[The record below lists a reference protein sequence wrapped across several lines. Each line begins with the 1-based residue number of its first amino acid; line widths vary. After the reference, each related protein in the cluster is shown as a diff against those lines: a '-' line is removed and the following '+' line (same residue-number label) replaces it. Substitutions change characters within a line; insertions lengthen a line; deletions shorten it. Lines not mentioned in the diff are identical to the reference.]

1 MGGHGAA
8 EEMTAKTWDCVI
20 VGAGP
25 AGLSAAVYMGR
36 FRRSTL
42 VLDCGDGRWS
52 YGQVTDNYLG
62 FPGGVRARRLHV
74 LGRTQAER
82 FGVKFRDALVTKVE
96 ARATGYRVH
105 HRGGHA
111 VARTVI
117 WASGVRDLWPDF
129 PGVRRLV
136 GRRLFWCI
144 VCDGWRTRDRSVVL
158 LGNTEKAVSTA
169 LQFLTYTRDVT
180 FIADRPRFG
189 ARCRRK
195 LDEAGIPVLH
205 GRVRRVVVGDERIQ
219 RVVLDDRSELRPDY
233 IFSLYG
239 SEPRTEL
246 LRGLPV
252 ALTHSGYVRIDD
264 KNRTN
269 LPTFFAAGDVSDK
282 HGHQVAA
289 AVHEGAAAA
298 MAANHVLYPPA
309 QRL

>member
-1 MGGHGAA
+1 MAS
-8 EEMTAKTWDCVI
+8 KTWDCVI

-42 VLDCGDGRWS
+42 VLDSGDGRWS

-62 FPGGVRARRLHV
+62 FPGGVRARRLHT
-74 LGRTQAER
+74 LGRAQASR
-82 FGVKFRDALVTKVE
+82 FGVIFRDALVTRVE
-96 ARATGYRVH
+96 ARASGYRIH
-105 HRGGHA
+105 HRGGA
-111 VARTVI
+111 ATARTVI
-117 WASGVRDLWPDF
+117 WAAGVRDLWPDF

-136 GRRLFWCI
+136 GKRLVWCI

-169 LQFLTYTRDVT
+169 LQFLTYTRELTFVT
-180 FIADRPRFG
+180 DRPRFS

-195 LDEAGIPVLH
+195 LDEAGVRVQR
-205 GRVRRVVVGDERIQ
+205 GRIRRVAAGEHGIE
-219 RVVLDDRSELRPDY
+219 RVVLDDRSELKPDY

-246 LRGLPV
+246 LRALPV

-264 KNRTN
+264 KCRTN
-269 LPTFFAAGDVSDK
+269 VPTFFAAGDVSDK

-298 MAANHVLYPPA
+298 MSANHVLYPPL

>member
-1 MGGHGAA
+1 M
-8 EEMTAKTWDCVI
+8 KTWDCVI

-42 VLDCGDGRWS
+42 VLDSGDGRWS
-52 YGQVTDNYLG
+52 YGQVNDNYLG
-62 FPGGVRARRLHV
+62 FPGGVRAQRLHA
-74 LGRTQAER
+74 LGRAQAQR
-82 FGVKFRDALVTKVE
+82 FGVTVQDAPVTSIE
-96 ARATGYRVH
+96 AGKDGGYRVH
-105 HRGGHA
+105 HHGGHA
-111 VARTVI
+111 GARTVI
-117 WASGVRDLWPDF
+117 WAAGVRDRWPDF

-136 GRRLFWCI
+136 GKHLFWCI
-144 VCDGWRTRDRSVVL
+144 VCDGWRTQGRRVVI
-158 LGNTEKAVSTA
+158 LGNTEKDVGTA
-169 LQFLTYTRDVT
+169 LQFLTYTRDLT
-180 FIADRPRFG
+180 FVVDRPRFG

-195 LDEAGIPVLH
+195 LEEAGIPIRP
-205 GRVRRVVVGDERIQ
+205 GRIRRVAAGDDGIE

-252 ALTHSGYVRIDD
+252 ALNRSGHVRIDE

-269 LPTFFAAGDVSDK
+269 VPTFFAAGDVTDR

-289 AVHEGAAAA
+289 AVHEGASAA
-298 MAANHVLYPPA
+298 MSANQVLYPA
-309 QRL
+309 FQRV